1 MCIAAFSSPVKLP
14 ICLPRSARG
23 LNSGVPD
30 AILVVRAIQK
40 ALLAK
45 DRVTAKETIRAA
57 AEERRMAAQQRGGFR
72 WSWFPNSGMKNG
84 TDRMGRT

>member
-1 MCIAAFSSPVKLP
+1 
-14 ICLPRSARG
+14 LPRSARG

-57 AEERRMAAQQRGGFR
+57 AEERRMA
-72 WSWFPNSGMKNG
+72 PNSGVDSDG
-84 TDRMGRT
+84 HGFPTAG